1 MATATT
7 IAANSNDDCDSA
19 YVIPETGGES
29 ETDGVLEAVA
39 ESLWE
44 GGRWRVGAG
53 WKLDKSGF
61 QAEEVCGPSTDGLA
75 KAMAAALVS
84 RDSGEVAVGGAAEGG
99 DDEGGLGAARRLLRA
114 ANARIEGE
122 RPGRAATWLWER
134 AGWRVVAD
142 GSTDPQGW
150 TYGTD
155 WPRLSQPREGG
166 RASQRTTDMVRRRR
180 LTRNRLLVDLGAG
193 AAPPAACELSQEKAP
208 AEAVAALELELATT
222 DEARAEVSEVVRE
235 LFRAHVLSRSLAD
248 IPLDPSAVYRV
259 ASKHRT
265 EMRQAWE
272 RGRPVAAEPGGADA
286 ELLRELGVGMRF
298 ANAAYGYAQ
307 GMMRTVSSN
316 VRMHANRCAA
326 RPIPQ
331 QTQKV
336 LRQMST
342 CGSPGVRLSDGWRV
356 GGLSAA

>member
-1 MATATT
+1 MQDEREPEPEPEPESEPEPEPHAREAT
-7 IAANSNDDCDSA
+7 
-19 YVIPETGGES
+19 ETGGQS
-29 ETDGVLEAVA
+29 EAADGVLEAVA
-39 ESLWE
+39 ETLWE
-44 GGRWRVGAG
+44 GGRWWVGAG

-61 QAEEVCGPSTDGLA
+61 QAEEVCGPSKDGLA

-114 ANARIEGE
+114 ANARAE
-122 RPGRAATWLWER
+122 RDRPCCTATWLWER

-155 WPRLSQPREGG
+155 WPRLTQPREGG

-180 LTRNRLLVDLGAG
+180 LTRNRLLVDLSAG
-193 AAPPAACELSQEKAP
+193 AAPPAACERLGQEKAP

-259 ASKHRT
+259 ASKHKT
-265 EMRQAWE
+265 EMHQAWE

-286 ELLRELGVGMRF
+286 ELLRELGIGMRF

-326 RPIPQ
+326 RPPSHSRHK
-331 QTQKV
+331 KV
-336 LRQMST
+336 LGRQT
-342 CGSPGVRLSDGWRV
+342 NVDAWFPWR
-356 GGLSAA
+356 AAV